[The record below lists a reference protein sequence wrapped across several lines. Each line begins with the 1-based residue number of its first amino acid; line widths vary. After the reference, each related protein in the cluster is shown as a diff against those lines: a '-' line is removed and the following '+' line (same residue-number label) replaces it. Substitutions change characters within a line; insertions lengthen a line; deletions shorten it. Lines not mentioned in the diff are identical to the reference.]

1 MPAGAGHQRMD
12 VLREFL
18 NDLKRQG
25 YVQGNF
31 LGLLNVLI
39 GRQIRS
45 KILSTKPQVSYNSIL
60 LVLIFFQ
67 DETPL
72 RELAQAELISITSST
87 EGRPALIKPGR
98 PVFLAAFALLVGDKV
113 FSAKMELGRF
123 TFLSAYEK
131 KNIEKAEEELTRFK
145 ELPAGQIKELEPRIR
160 YLLKKIQTS
169 QRNIEQFDYEMGVL
183 KEILKK
189 EV

>member
-1 MPAGAGHQRMD
+1 
-12 VLREFL
+12 VLIL
-18 NDLKRQG
+18 DALKDIIGQSASEILKL
-25 YVQGNF
+25 YF
-31 LGLLNVLI
+31 LGGSSAIKWTQEQAWTLV
-39 GRQIRS
+39 

-60 LVLIFFQ
+60 LDPIFSQ

-72 RELAQAELISITSST
+72 RELAQAELISITSSA

-123 TFLSAYEK
+123 TFLSAEEK
-131 KNIEKAEEELTRFK
+131 KNIEKAEEELARLK
-145 ELPAGQIKELEPRIR
+145 ELPAAQIKELETRIR
-160 YLLKKIQTS
+160 YLLKRIQKS
-169 QRNIEQFDYEMGVL
+169 QRSIEQFDYETGVL
-183 KEILKK
+183 KETLKK